1 MKKPPG
7 SMVRPFNSSSAS
19 TWPDFSAD
27 GSSNSREVIVDRKL
41 FTEARFYGSWTCK
54 LHNRVQKS

>member
-1 MKKPPG
+1 
-7 SMVRPFNSSSAS
+7 
-19 TWPDFSAD
+19 
-27 GSSNSREVIVDRKL
+27 VDRKL